1 VKNNREETLAGE
13 SPSTDAGPSSSST
26 KNVLLATVLGTTIEW
41 YDFNIYGIAAALV
54 LGPHFFPK
62 LSDTAGTI
70 AAFAT
75 FAIGFI
81 ARPFGAALFGHF
93 GDRVG
98 RKQSLVYS
106 ILLVGLG
113 TFFIGLL
120 PTYEDVGIWAPVL
133 LVACRIVQSIG
144 VGGEWGGAALMA
156 AEHAPAGRR
165 GFFVGWPQF
174 GSPIGLL
181 LANAVFFGLRAVMSN
196 DQFLGWGWRI
206 PFLLSVVLVAVGL
219 VIRLG
224 LPESPVFE
232 RMKRAG
238 EVERVPILTLFR
250 SCRRQVILIAGAHLL
265 NTTVFFLTT
274 VYTLSYMR
282 TIPGLAAHGEIAL
295 LAQVSGAV
303 AMAIGIPALC
313 YASDRFGRRAVILP
327 VYLSWIV
334 WIWPMFWLIDLGT
347 VTTTVIAVTIGTFL
361 TSGYGP
367 LGAQYLEQFDTRV
380 RYTGAGFAQY
390 IGSIFGGGF
399 SPLVATQLNAWG
411 GIAAVQGYV
420 VAVAV
425 VASIC
430 VYLMRDAAGIELHE
444 LDDLDDVS
452 RERDE
457 TASPAVVAAVSR

>member
-1 VKNNREETLAGE
+1 MAGE
-13 SPSTDAGPSSSST
+13 SPATEAGPASSA
-26 KNVLLATVLGTTIEW
+26 KKKVLLATILGTTIEW

-54 LGPHFFPK
+54 FGPYFFPK
-62 LSDTAGTI
+62 LSETAGTI

-113 TFFIGLL
+113 TFFVGLL
-120 PTYEDVGIWAPVL
+120 PTYEDAGIWAPVL
-133 LVACRIVQSIG
+133 LVACRVIQGVG
-144 VGGEWGGAALMA
+144 VGGEWGGAVLMA
-156 AEHAPAGRR
+156 AEHAPAKRR

-174 GSPIGLL
+174 GSPVGLL
-181 LANAVFFGLRAVMSN
+181 LANAVFFGLRAAMPG
-196 DQFLGWGWRI
+196 DRFLAWGWRV
-206 PFLLSVVLVAVGL
+206 PFLLSLMLVAVGL

-232 RMKRAG
+232 RRKRSG
-238 EVERVPILTLFR
+238 EVERAPLLTIFR
-250 SCRRQVILIAGAHLL
+250 SCRRQVGLIAGAHLL
-265 NTTVFFLTT
+265 NTTAFFLTT
-274 VYTLSYMR
+274 TYTLSYMK
-282 TIPGLAAHGEIAL
+282 TIPGLASHGEIAL

-313 YASDRFGRRAVILP
+313 FASDRFGRRAVILP

-347 VTTTVIAVTIGTFL
+347 PAAAVIAVTVGTFL

-390 IGSIFGGGF
+390 IGSIFGGGL
-399 SPLVATQLNAWG
+399 SPLVATQLNASG
-411 GIAAVQGYV
+411 GIAAVQSYV

-430 VYLMRDAAGIELHE
+430 VWLMRDAAGMELHE
-444 LDDLDDVS
+444 LDDLDELS
-452 RERDE
+452 RARD
-457 TASPAVVAAVSR
+457 TSASPAVIAAAPR

>member
-1 VKNNREETLAGE
+1 MAGKAPPAE
-13 SPSTDAGPSSSST
+13 AGASSSSK
-26 KNVLLATVLGTTIEW
+26 KNVLLATILGTTIEW

-54 LGPHFFPK
+54 FGPHFFPK

-120 PTYEDVGIWAPVL
+120 PTYEVVGIWAPVL
-133 LVACRIVQSIG
+133 LVTCRVIQGIG
-144 VGGEWGGAALMA
+144 VGGEWGGAVLMA

-174 GSPIGLL
+174 GSPVGLL
-181 LANAVFFGLRAVMSN
+181 LANAVFFGLRAVMP
-196 DQFLGWGWRI
+196 DDRFLGWGWRI
-206 PFLLSVVLVAVGL
+206 PFLLSLVLVAVGL

-232 RMKRAG
+232 RRKRSG
-238 EVERVPILTLFR
+238 DVERVPILTIFR
-250 SCRRQVILIAGAHLL
+250 SYRRQVVLIAGAHLL
-265 NTTVFFLTT
+265 NTTAFFLTT

-282 TIPGLAAHGEIAL
+282 TVPGLASHGEIAL
-295 LAQVSGAV
+295 LAQVSGAM
-303 AMAIGIPALC
+303 AMAIGIPVLC

-327 VYLSWIV
+327 LYLSWIV

-347 VTTTVIAVTIGTFL
+347 VTAAVIAVTVGTFL

-390 IGSIFGGGF
+390 IGSIFGGGL

-420 VAVAV
+420 VAVAI
-425 VASIC
+425 VASVC
-430 VYLMRDAAGIELHE
+430 VYRMRDAARMGWDE
-444 LDDLDDVS
+444 LDDLGDRRTGDGA
-452 RERDE
+452 
-457 TASPAVVAAVSR
+457 ASPAVAAAVPR